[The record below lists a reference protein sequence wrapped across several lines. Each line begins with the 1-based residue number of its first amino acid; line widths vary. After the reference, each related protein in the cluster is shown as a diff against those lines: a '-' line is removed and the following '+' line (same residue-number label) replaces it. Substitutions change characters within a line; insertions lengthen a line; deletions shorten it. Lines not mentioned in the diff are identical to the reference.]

1 MKRHGAY
8 APSFPARL
16 ARFTSSIP
24 KAYRASMNVPIK
36 TPAEIE
42 KMREA
47 GRQAASVLE
56 MIAPH
61 VQAGVSTGEIDRLC
75 NDYIVNELGSI
86 SASLNYHGF
95 PKSVCTSINHV
106 VCHGIPD
113 DAKKLKNGDIMN
125 LDITVKTPDG
135 YHGDSSVM
143 FVVGETIQG
152 ERLCRVTQECLYK
165 SIALVKPGVRLS
177 ELARVIQQ
185 HAESNGY
192 SVVRDFCGHGIGAG
206 FHEEPQ
212 VLHYDGY
219 APEADIALAAGMCL
233 TIEPMINVGSYKTKV
248 LRDNWT
254 AVTKDKSLSAQWE
267 HTLLVT
273 DTGVEVLTARSDE
286 DLSFLA
292 R

>member
-1 MKRHGAY
+1 
-8 APSFPARL
+8 
-16 ARFTSSIP
+16 
-24 KAYRASMNVPIK
+24 MNVPIK
-36 TPAEIE
+36 TPDEIE

-56 MIAPH
+56 MITPF
-61 VQAGVSTGEIDRLC
+61 VKAGISTGEIDRRC
-75 NDYIVNELGSI
+75 HAHIVDELGSTP
-86 SASLNYHGF
+86 APLDYHGF

-113 DAKKLKNGDIMN
+113 DSKTLKKGDIMN
-125 LDITVKTPDG
+125 LDITVRTADG

-143 FVVGETIQG
+143 FVIGETIQG
-152 ERLCRVTQECLYK
+152 ERLCRVTQECLYR
-165 SIALVKPGVRLS
+165 SIALVRPGVRLS
-177 ELARVIQQ
+177 ALARAIQG
-185 HAESNGY
+185 HAEASGY

-219 APEADIALAAGMCL
+219 APEADIELAAGMCF
-233 TIEPMINVGSYKTKV
+233 TIEPMINVGDSRTKV
-248 LRDNWT
+248 LRDGWT
-254 AVTKDKSLSAQWE
+254 AITKDRSLSAQWE

-273 DTGVEVLTARSDE
+273 ETGVEVLTARRDE
-286 DLSFLA
+286 DLSFLE

>member
-1 MKRHGAY
+1 
-8 APSFPARL
+8 
-16 ARFTSSIP
+16 
-24 KAYRASMNVPIK
+24 MNVSIK
-36 TPAEIE
+36 TSDEIE

-56 MIAPH
+56 MIAPYIE
-61 VQAGVSTGEIDRLC
+61 AGVTTGEIDRRC
-75 NDYIVNELGSI
+75 HDYIVRELGSTP
-86 SASLNYHGF
+86 APLNYHGF

-113 DAKKLKNGDIMN
+113 DGKKLKKGDIMN
-125 LDITVKTPDG
+125 LDVTVKTVDG

-143 FVVGETIQG
+143 FIVGESIQG
-152 ERLCRVTQECLYK
+152 SRLCRITQECLYK
-165 SIALVKPGVRLS
+165 SIALVRPGARLS

-185 HAESNGY
+185 HAEANGY
-192 SVVRDFCGHGIGAG
+192 AVVRDFCGHGIGAG
-206 FHEEPQ
+206 FHEDPQ

-219 APEADIALAAGMCL
+219 APEADIALKAGMCF
-233 TIEPMINVGSYKTKV
+233 TIEPMINVGDHRTKV
-248 LRDNWT
+248 LRDGWT

-273 DTGVEVLTARSDE
+273 DNGVEVLTARSDE
-286 DLSFLA
+286 DLSFLS